1 MARIE
6 ERQYDNIVKHNSNSN
21 SRKFNNSSSSS
32 SSSSADF
39 LSQLDQSLSY
49 SIEKDVDYGYGNID
63 AIWHISLHPS
73 LPSSKFGFVK
83 IQSQREKGGTA
94 DQDEKDNQYSFRK
107 IEEAIGRGIRSGC
120 DKVFLVADNE
130 EMAKSVSGRIE
141 WLSSFG
147 SIVRFDAVSIGISP
161 NQHKP
166 SGSIPSQQR
175 VPKGEKI
182 RKEEMRKR
190 EAKFDKYNR
199 PKGERAK
206 EQESKDKRL
215 EREIKLDENSKPKGQ
230 RSKEYD
236 V

>member
-1 MARIE
+1 MARINE
-6 ERQYDNIVKHNSNSN
+6 ERHYDNIVKHSSN
-21 SRKFNNSSSSS
+21 FNN

-120 DKVFLVADNE
+120 DKVFLIADNE
-130 EMAKSVSGRIE
+130 EMAKSISGRIE

-147 SIVRFDAVSIGISP
+147 SIVRFDAVSIGVSP
-161 NQHKP
+161 NQQRP
-166 SGSIPSQQR
+166 STIIPSQQR
-175 VPKGEKI
+175 VPEGEKI
-182 RKEEMRKR
+182 RKEEIR
-190 EAKFDKYNR
+190 EREEKFDKYNR
-199 PKGERAK
+199 PKAERAEK
-206 EQESKDKRL
+206 ESKDEKL
-215 EREIKLDENSKPKGQ
+215 EREINLDENSRPIGQ
-230 RSKEYD
+230 KRKEYD

>member
-1 MARIE
+1 MAKI

-21 SRKFNNSSSSS
+21 PSLPKS
-32 SSSSADF
+32 DF

-49 SIEKDVDYGYGNID
+49 SIEKDVDYGYGKID

-83 IQSQREKGGTA
+83 IQSQEGKA

-130 EMAKSVSGRIE
+130 EMAKSISGRIE

-147 SIVRFDAVSIGISP
+147 SLVRFDAVSSSISP
-161 NQHKP
+161 DQKKP
-166 SGSIPSQQR
+166 STNIPSQER
-175 VPKGEKI
+175 VPEGEKI

-190 EAKFDKYNR
+190 EEKFDKYNR

-206 EQESKDKRL
+206 EQESDDKKL
-215 EREIKLDENSKPKGQ
+215 EREIKLDENSKPIGQ
-230 RSKEYD
+230 KEYD